1 MKLGCAPRGF
11 TLIELMIVVS
21 IVGLL
26 STLASQE
33 YYHMTFRAKRAEL
46 TLNLDGIR
54 TAELGYQAE
63 WAEFTSCTLSPAVI
77 PGRSQVR
84 FPATI
89 HTSLDWNQLGW
100 VPDGRVYGQYQV
112 SAIPGSTPQSA
123 AFNASAFADIDGDGN
138 YSYYH
143 TNRARKPEML
153 TQNIVY

>member
-1 MKLGCAPRGF
+1 MGRHGRGF

-26 STLASQE
+26 STLAGQE
-33 YYHMTFRAKRAEL
+33 YYHMTFRAKRSEL

-54 TAELGYQAE
+54 TAEIGYQAE
-63 WAEFTSCTLSPAVI
+63 WAEFTSCALSPVTI
-77 PGRSQVR
+77 PGRTQVS

-89 HTSLDWNQLGW
+89 HTQLDWNELGW

-112 SAIPGSTPQSA
+112 TGLPGLTATSAQ
-123 AFNASAFADIDGDGN
+123 FEASAFADIDGDGN
-138 YSYYH
+138 YSHYL
-143 TNRARKPEML
+143 TNRAVKPQML